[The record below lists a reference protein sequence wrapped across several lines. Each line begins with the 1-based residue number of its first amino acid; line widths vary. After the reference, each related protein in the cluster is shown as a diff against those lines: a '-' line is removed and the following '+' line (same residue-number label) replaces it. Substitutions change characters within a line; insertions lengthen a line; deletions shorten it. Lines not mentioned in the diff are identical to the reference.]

1 MTDQLQNYV
10 ANPRSAEA
18 NFALALSY
26 ENDGHFSA
34 AAGFYIRAA
43 VHTANTLLS
52 YESLLRLGNC
62 FTKLGGRT
70 YRSKGIFLRAIS
82 LLPERP
88 EAYFLLSHLYEV
100 DKEWQEAYT
109 FAVMGAGAAYKWSGE
124 KLRTNVGYPGAY
136 AFTFERA
143 VAGWWIGL
151 YDESLHLLRQLKK
164 NQTMLPEHVS
174 AVQENLNRLAGT
186 VHHDPLTYHSSMY
199 ERLRVKFPGAR
210 DIKRNYS
217 QMCQDM
223 FVLTMLNGKRNG
235 AFLEIGCGDPV
246 DGSNTKL
253 LEEFGWKGISI
264 DVVPDLSE
272 KFSKQRTCSFIAA
285 DATQMD
291 FNALVQHDYDYLQID
306 IEPPLASLQTL
317 LKIPLDKN
325 RFAVITF
332 EHDDYRSSEIKERSR
347 AYLRS
352 HGYVMVVGD
361 IAINQY
367 ESCEDWWVHPDLVDP
382 KIVSRMLESREGTKK
397 ADDYMLLKSGA

>member
-70 YRSKGIFLRAIS
+70 YMSKGIFLRAIS

-164 NQTMLPEHVS
+164 NQTMLPEFVMTCNAVFEGQVRAVHVP
-174 AVQENLNRLAGT
+174 T
-186 VHHDPLTYHSSMY
+186 
-199 ERLRVKFPGAR
+199 ERA
-210 DIKRNYS
+210 
-217 QMCQDM
+217 
-223 FVLTMLNGKRNG
+223 
-235 AFLEIGCGDPV
+235 
-246 DGSNTKL
+246 
-253 LEEFGWKGISI
+253 
-264 DVVPDLSE
+264 
-272 KFSKQRTCSFIAA
+272 
-285 DATQMD
+285 
-291 FNALVQHDYDYLQID
+291 ID
-306 IEPPLASLQTL
+306 IDTL
-317 LKIPLDKN
+317 LD
-325 RFAVITF
+325 FQ
-332 EHDDYRSSEIKERSR
+332 
-347 AYLRS
+347 
-352 HGYVMVVGD
+352 
-361 IAINQY
+361 IAECLLN
-367 ESCEDWWVHPDLVDP
+367 
-382 KIVSRMLESREGTKK
+382 SREQK
-397 ADDYMLLKSGA
+397 L